1 LHLLAKGW
9 GLGKG
14 TAFEFLFAR
23 LLCRSQGRVQWVPI
37 VIPLEE
43 RPTPAETNWKRKV
56 LYSALRVSPAPPVIR
71 FGPFEVD
78 TRSGELRRQGSR
90 INLQEQP
97 FQALVLL
104 LERPGEVVT
113 REELSRKLWPE
124 NTFVDFERGLNKAI
138 NKLRAA
144 LCDDAEKP
152 SFVETLPHHGYRF
165 IAPVESS
172 RQTRDSVRPKHLP
185 AIDSI
190 AILPL
195 DNLSGDFAQEYFS
208 DGMTEELICAVARID
223 SLRVISR
230 TSVMSYKGAQKSLP
244 AIAKELNVDAIV
256 DGSVARSGEKV
267 RITAQLIYAAEDR
280 HLWAGRYERELRDIL
295 QLQAEIAADIAG
307 QIHKLVDPHHHSSAP
322 TRKVHPQAY
331 EACLKGIFFR
341 DKLTPTDLTK
351 CISCFAQAIEL
362 DPDYAQA
369 YANLSRAYF
378 YMGIFGM
385 GPASEL
391 FPKAKACAV
400 RALELDESVP
410 CAHNAL
416 AVIHI
421 LYEWDWPAAEAEC
434 LRALQLSPNDS
445 MTHLHLADYMSIQN
459 RHEEAIA
466 QFQRVLELDPIS
478 PVYIAFFGMILY
490 RARRF
495 GAAIEQCRKAL
506 EIAPHYPNALWFMS
520 LAQEQLGRPQEAIAS
535 LEKAVSL
542 SQGSYFQALLGRAY
556 GLAGD
561 KAKAEG
567 ILEGLQALSLQ
578 RYVSPFD
585 IAVVY
590 AGLGD
595 LPSAFQWF
603 ERAYEER
610 VFRTIELTLPMFD
623 RLRPD
628 PRWRDLV
635 RRIGLLQ

>member
-1 LHLLAKGW
+1 
-9 GLGKG
+9 
-14 TAFEFLFAR
+14 
-23 LLCRSQGRVQWVPI
+23 
-37 VIPLEE
+37 
-43 RPTPAETNWKRKV
+43 V
-56 LYSALRVSPAPPVIR
+56 LYSATKVSLAPHLIR

-90 INLQEQP
+90 IDLQEQP

-113 REELSRKLWPE
+113 RDELSRKLWPE

-144 LCDDAEKP
+144 LRDDPEKP

-165 IAPVESS
+165 IAPVNKSGPA
-172 RQTRDSVRPKHLP
+172 RDAVRPKHLP
-185 AIDSI
+185 AVNSI

-195 DNLSGDFAQEYFS
+195 DNLSGDPGQEYFS

-230 TSVMSYKGAQKSLP
+230 TSVMPYRGARKPLP

-256 DGSVARSGEKV
+256 EGSVARSGEKV
-267 RITAQLIYAAEDR
+267 RITAQLIYAPEDR

-307 QIHKLVDPHHHSSAP
+307 QIHKLVNPRHHSSAP
-322 TRKVHPQAY
+322 ARKVHPQAY

-341 DKLTPTDLTK
+341 DKLTPTDLSKST
-351 CISCFAQAIEL
+351 SYFAQAIDL

-369 YANLSRAYF
+369 YANFSHAYF

-400 RALELDESVP
+400 RALELDESVL

-416 AVIHI
+416 AVVHI

-434 LRALQLSPNDS
+434 MRALQLNPNDS

-466 QFQRVLELDPIS
+466 QFQRALELDPIS
-478 PVYIAFFGMILY
+478 PVYIAFFGMVLY

-495 GAAIEQCRKAL
+495 EEAIEQCQKAL
-506 EIAPHYPNALWFMS
+506 EMAPHYPNALWFMS
-520 LAQEQLGRPQEAIAS
+520 LAQEQQGHLHEAIAS

-556 GLAGD
+556 GLAGERD
-561 KAKAEG
+561 KAQG
-567 ILEGLQALSLQ
+567 ILDGLKAMSLQ

-585 IAVVY
+585 VGVVY

-603 ERAYEER
+603 ERAFEER
-610 VFRTIELTLPMFD
+610 VFRIIELTLPMFD
-623 RLRPD
+623 NLRSD
-628 PRWRDLV
+628 PRWQALV
-635 RRIGLLQ
+635 RGIGLRH

>member
-1 LHLLAKGW
+1 MGA
-9 GLGKG
+9 
-14 TAFEFLFAR
+14 
-23 LLCRSQGRVQWVPI
+23 V

-56 LYSALRVSPAPPVIR
+56 LYSAIRVSPAPPVIR

-256 DGSVARSGEKV
+256 EGSVARSGEKV

-307 QIHKLVDPHHHSSAP
+307 QIHKLIDPQHHSSAP

-351 CISCFAQAIEL
+351 SVSCFAQAIEL

-369 YANLSRAYF
+369 YANFSRAYF

-416 AVIHI
+416 AVVHI

-434 LRALQLSPNDS
+434 IRALQLSPNDS

-466 QFQRVLELDPIS
+466 QFQRALELDPIS
-478 PVYIAFFGMILY
+478 PVYIAFFGMVLY
-490 RARRF
+490 RALRF
-495 GAAIEQCRKAL
+495 EEAVEQCQKAL

-520 LAQEQLGRPQEAIAS
+520 LAQEQLGHLHEAIAS

-542 SQGSYFQALLGRAY
+542 SQGS
-556 GLAGD
+556 
-561 KAKAEG
+561 
-567 ILEGLQALSLQ
+567 
-578 RYVSPFD
+578 
-585 IAVVY
+585 
-590 AGLGD
+590 
-595 LPSAFQWF
+595 
-603 ERAYEER
+603 
-610 VFRTIELTLPMFD
+610 
-623 RLRPD
+623 
-628 PRWRDLV
+628 
-635 RRIGLLQ
+635 